1 MIGWKLRGA
10 VRDRYATA
18 ILAHSNI
25 TAAVLACLD
34 SVRKALS
41 SSARLELK
49 KKNRLRLFGITQFLS
64 LFCFFFCY
72 YYNYYCHYSFDLI
85 NLYLSIYLSVCFV
98 TSFVQKKK
106 KRNPINFR
114 FISINIDF
122 LIAHYNSSNVP
133 YYNRVTVNPSV
144 RSISQIVSILY
155 NIEPDIYT

>member
-64 LFCFFFCY
+64 LFCFFLLLLQLLLSLFFR
-72 YYNYYCHYSFDLI
+72 SDLI
-85 NLYLSIYLSVCFV
+85 CIYLSVCFV

-155 NIEPDIYT
+155 NIEPDIYI